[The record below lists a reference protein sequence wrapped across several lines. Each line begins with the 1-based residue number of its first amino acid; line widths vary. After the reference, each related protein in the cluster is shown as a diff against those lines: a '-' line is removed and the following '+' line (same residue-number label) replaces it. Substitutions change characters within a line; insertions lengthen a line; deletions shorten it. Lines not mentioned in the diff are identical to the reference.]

1 MSKILFI
8 GDLNEY
14 GRGFQ
19 RYRTLK
25 ELGHHV
31 VAFSHTKVSSPVRI
45 EPPSLIFRIFW
56 KLKIPLD
63 DMNVNTKTCDA
74 IRHFPFDI
82 VWIEKGNMI
91 WPWTLWRIKKLTPY
105 ARLVSCS
112 EDDMYVSHGHSLWYR
127 LGLRYYDLVFTTKK
141 YNLAELKLFGAKKTA
156 LFLDS
161 YDERIHKTMY
171 FTEIERERFS
181 CDVVAIGA
189 FEEERAESLLYLARH
204 GIKVTVWGN
213 DWARW
218 VGLHPNLIVKNE
230 FLFGED
236 YSKSICAAK
245 INLNFL
251 RKINRDEVTSRSV
264 EIPACGGFML
274 GERTRRHL
282 EFFEEGKEAEFFDS
296 NEEMLQKVKYYLE
309 KNEEREKIGR
319 AGRERCVKSGY
330 SMRAQLTKMLDA
342 AMRDAHNAES
352 GDNLL
357 KDSMRDEKK

>member
-25 ELGHHV
+25 ELGHYV
-31 VAFSHTKVSSPVRI
+31 TAFSHTKVSLPNHIESPTFLYRV
-45 EPPSLIFRIFW
+45 FW

-63 DMNVNTKTCDA
+63 NMSVNAKICDA
-74 IRHFPFDI
+74 NRHFPFDI
-82 VWIEKGNMI
+82 IWIEKGNMI
-91 WPWTLWRIKKLTPY
+91 WPWTLWRIKKY
-105 ARLVSCS
+105 APHAKLISCS
-112 EDDMYVSHGHSLWYR
+112 EDDMYASHGHSLWYR
-127 LGLRYYDLVFTTKK
+127 FGLCYYDFVFTTKT
-141 YNLAELKLFGAKKTA
+141 YNLLELKLFGAKNTR

-161 YDERIHKTMY
+161 YDEKTHRPIHLTKT
-171 FTEIERERFS
+171 EEERFS
-181 CDVVAIGA
+181 CDVGAIGA
-189 FEEERAESLLYLARH
+189 FEEERAESLLYLAEH
-204 GIKVTVWGN
+204 GIKVVVWGN
-213 DWARW
+213 GWGRWANR
-218 VGLHPNLIVKNE
+218 HPNLIIKNE

-236 YSKSICAAK
+236 YSKAICATK

-251 RKINRDEVTSRSV
+251 RKANRDEVTSRSI

-296 NEEMLQKVKYYLE
+296 NEEMLKKVKYYLE
-309 KNEEREKIGR
+309 KNETRKKIAH

-330 SMRAQLTKMLDA
+330 SMPAQMDQMLTMASELTD
-342 AMRDAHNAES
+342 NS
-352 GDNLL
+352 GQ
-357 KDSMRDEKK
+357 